1 MKQEKL
7 FRECRLAWLEKTFGL
22 VQVDALPSL
31 NEWLSA
37 SENISNHHKET
48 LLELQQ
54 LLTFN
59 VRSWN
64 EQELDRSLNAHI
76 LSSPTPGAESAPSG
90 RTIRTRTLRIF
101 RTHRTNSGA
110 SATLDCVVDSRIPGI
125 TSGGE
130 QPSATTASRGARS
143 PRT

>member
-64 EQELDRSLNAHI
+64 EQELDRHFIGPVLSLINFST
-76 LSSPTPGAESAPSG
+76 LSHE
-90 RTIRTRTLRIF
+90 IFEVFRTLKVLKNIVAKRV
-101 RTHRTNSGA
+101 G
-110 SATLDCVVDSRIPGI
+110 
-125 TSGGE
+125 
-130 QPSATTASRGARS
+130 
-143 PRT
+143 